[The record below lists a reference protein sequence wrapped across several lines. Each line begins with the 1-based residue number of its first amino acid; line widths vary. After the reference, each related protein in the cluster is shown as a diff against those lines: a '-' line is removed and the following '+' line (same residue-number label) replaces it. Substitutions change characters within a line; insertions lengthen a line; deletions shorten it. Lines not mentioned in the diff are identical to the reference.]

1 MEEQRKAGERK
12 VSFVRTEDGSFTL
25 FVPEL
30 QEHYHS
36 THGALAESQHVYVD
50 SGLMAFV
57 PCPKRIK
64 ILEVGLGTG
73 LNVLLSFRAVQH
85 FFPMG
90 ADYVGL
96 EPFRLP
102 SAIIDSMGYDGL
114 CEGEEE
120 LALIKRLTNL
130 PAGEK
135 RHIND
140 KFSLC
145 IEEVRLEGYALK
157 GSFDLIYFDA
167 FAPVVQPEL
176 WEEAVFVSLFDALLP
191 GGILVTYC
199 AQGKFKRAL
208 KSAGFVVEALPGP
221 KGKREITRA
230 RKLG

>member
-1 MEEQRKAGERK
+1 MEEQARAGERK
-12 VSFVRTEDGSFTL
+12 LTFVRTGDGSFTL
-25 FVPEL
+25 FVPDL

-50 SGLMAFV
+50 SGLMALV

-73 LNVLLSFRAVQH
+73 LNALLSLRAVKR
-85 FFPMG
+85 FFPLG

-96 EPFRLP
+96 EPFRL
-102 SAIIDSMGYDGL
+102 SAEIMDNMAYPLL
-114 CEGEEE
+114 CEDDDE
-120 LALIKRLTNL
+120 LAMMGSLAKL
-130 PAGEK
+130 PAGKECPIK
-135 RHIND
+135 D
-140 KFSLC
+140 EFSLC
-145 IEEVRLEGYALK
+145 IEEVGLEAYALTPT
-157 GSFDLIYFDA
+157 FDLIYFDA

-176 WEEAVFVSLFDALLP
+176 WEEAVFVRLFDALLP

-208 KSAGFVVEALPGP
+208 KSAGFMVESLPGP